1 MGPGVGALVVGL
13 VDGAPVGV
21 EDGFAVS
28 TAASAIVAPLSVV
41 GNLAIEPT
49 NSPMVGCSVS
59 PALLGK
65 TAMVSAT
72 GASPG
77 TSKNR
82 DDAGSRNSRPSF
94 VAVTQPPQKSVMP
107 LRILQSAGGTA
118 PFWTAL

>member
-1 MGPGVGALVVGL
+1 MGL

-28 TAASAIVAPLSVV
+28 TAASAIVAPPSVV
-41 GNLAIEPT
+41 GNLAMESI

-65 TAMVSAT
+65 AATVSET
-72 GASPG
+72 GASAG
-77 TSKNR
+77 MSTNR
-82 DDAGSRNSRPSF
+82 DDVGSRNSRPWF
-94 VAVTQPPQKSVMP
+94 VAVTQPPQKSVIP
-107 LRILQSAGGTA
+107 LRILQSEGGTA